1 MLDLALRNLLR
12 HRLRTGMTLAAIVFG
27 VTGLIL
33 GGGFIRDMYVQLG
46 EALIHSQS
54 GHLQLAKA
62 GYFTNGSRFPEKH
75 RIAGT
80 EALTQSIANLP
91 AVQQVSARSHFSG
104 LLNNGRTDLPVAGE
118 GVEPGKEARL
128 GTHLQLIAGRAL
140 TDKDRYAVVVGQGVA
155 QALKLRPSDQVTL
168 LVNTIDG
175 ALNTLDFEVVGIF
188 QTFSREFDARAIRV
202 PLKATQEL
210 FGTPGANVLVIA
222 LHRTSDTD
230 SVAASLG
237 EMLRGEPVEVRTWTQ
252 LNDFFEK
259 TVTLYER
266 QFGVLQVI
274 TMAMVLLGVANS
286 VNMSVFERIGEFGT
300 MMAIGNRSGDVFRL
314 IMAESMILGI
324 FGVVL
329 GGVVGVL
336 LALVISAIGIS
347 MPPPP
352 NANVGYRAFI
362 RLAPDLIAWACLIG
376 LVATIAAAIFPAIRV
391 SRAPVVEALRFNI

>member
-12 HRLRTGMTLAAIVFG
+12 RPLRTGITLAAIVFG
-27 VTGLIL
+27 VAGLIL
-33 GGGFIRDMYVQLG
+33 GGGFVRDMYVQLG

-62 GYFTNGSRFPEKH
+62 GYFTSGSRYPEKY
-75 RIAGT
+75 RISDT
-80 EALTQSIANLP
+80 ETLVKEIAAHP
-91 AVQQVSARSHFSG
+91 KVEQVSARSHFAG
-104 LLNNGRTDLPVAGE
+104 LLNNGRTDLPIVGE

-128 GTHLQLIAGRAL
+128 GTHLQLVAGRAL
-140 TDKDRYAVVVGQGVA
+140 TDEDRYAVVVGQGVA
-155 QALKLRPSDQVTL
+155 QALELRPSDQVTL

-175 ALNTLDFEVVGIF
+175 ALNTLDFEVVGVF
-188 QTFSREFDARAIRV
+188 QTFSREFDARAIRA

-210 FGTPGANVLVIA
+210 FSNPGANVLVVA
-222 LHRTSDTD
+222 LRNTADTEA
-230 SVAASLG
+230 VAAALG
-237 EMLRGEPVEVRTWTQ
+237 EKFRGRPVEIKTWIQ

-266 QFGVLQVI
+266 QFGVLQII

-300 MMAIGNRSGDVFRL
+300 MMALGNRSGEVFRL
-314 IMAESMILGI
+314 VMTESAIL
-324 FGVVL
+324 
-329 GGVVGVL
+329 GVVGVAL
-336 LALVISAIGIS
+336 GGLIGVALAVVISAIGIP

-362 RLAPDLIAWACLIG
+362 RLAPDLIAWSCLIG
-376 LVATIAAAIFPAIRV
+376 FAATVTAAIFPAFRV
-391 SRAPVVEALRFNI
+391 SRVPVVEALRFNV